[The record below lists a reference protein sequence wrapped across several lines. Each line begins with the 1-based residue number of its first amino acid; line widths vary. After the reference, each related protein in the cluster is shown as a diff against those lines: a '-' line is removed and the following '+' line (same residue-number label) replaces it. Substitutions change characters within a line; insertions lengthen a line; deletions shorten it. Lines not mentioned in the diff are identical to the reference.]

1 MFIFRTVVGKLWLT
15 IIGLVGVVL
24 LILGLFLVNYM
35 ENYFSQ
41 AKDQTANI
49 EKLARNFSEEASHHM
64 YNEQF
69 YQLSN
74 ELLGFQDAKLLVIS
88 KEMKEMAM
96 PSTLG
101 STLGGFHSTDLYTD
115 AELQRVFAGET
126 IDKSINKSKIGRLK
140 AGEEYL
146 VVAVPLRN
154 LQGSIAGATIIY
166 QSLQSLEATQSYM
179 LRLFIYV
186 SIVGFLMTT
195 FFAFFLF
202 AKITRPLQ
210 QLKKAADFITRG
222 EYGTR
227 VPIISKDEIGELAK
241 TFNHM
246 GEKMQESIRAL
257 SQEKEHLS
265 SILHSMTDAVITLDA
280 NGSIMLTNPQ
290 GEKIVQ
296 EWSTIEWSE
305 DDEETKRYR
314 KPDTALGD
322 WGLTSYSNPFLVP
335 IPVPLIPL
343 FEAVVDEST
352 EAATKLHVQNFVWSV
367 AMTPLYMSEQ
377 SEEVRGAVAVLRNVT
392 EEELLDKLR
401 KDFVANVSHELR
413 TPISMLQ
420 GYSEALLDDI
430 PSTPEERVELVQ
442 VIHDE
447 SLRMGRL
454 VRDLLDLARM
464 EAGHLELAVSEVDVD
479 SLIKRMHRKFS
490 VLAKERGIA
499 LSVALPD
506 KSLILGRGDEDRL
519 EQVLTNLLDNAFR
532 HTASGASIA
541 MKAEP
546 ATYKNKQAIRIEVSD
561 QGQGIPANDLPFI
574 FERFYKADKART
586 RGSSGGT
593 GLGLAIVRN
602 IVESHF
608 GIVTA
613 QSVLGQGTTFTILLP
628 CEPN

>member
-1 MFIFRTVVGKLWLT
+1 M
-15 IIGLVGVVL
+15 
-24 LILGLFLVNYM
+24 LILGFFLVNYM
-35 ENYFSQ
+35 ENYFAQ
-41 AKDQTANI
+41 ATDQRENMKEMAL
-49 EKLARNFSEEASHHM
+49 KFSEEATTHM

-74 ELLGFQDAKLLVIS
+74 ELLSFQDSRMLVIS
-88 KEMKEMAM
+88 TDMKEMAI
-96 PSTLG
+96 PRTNG
-101 STLGGFHSTDLYTD
+101 SQLAEFHVSDFYTED
-115 AELQRVFAGET
+115 ELKPVFAGQT
-126 IDKSINKSKIGRLK
+126 KDKQVNKSRTGRFD
-140 AGEEYL
+140 AEAEYL
-146 VVAVPLRN
+146 VVAVPLFN
-154 LQGSIAGATIIY
+154 LEGAIVGATLLY

-179 LRLFIYV
+179 LRLFVYV

-202 AKITRPLQ
+202 SQITRPLQ
-210 QLKKAADFITRG
+210 QLKKAADFITHG

-227 VPIISKDEIGELAK
+227 VPILSKDEIGELAK

-246 GEKMQESIRAL
+246 GEKVQESIHAL

-265 SILHSMTDAVITLDA
+265 SILRSMTDAVITLDV
-280 NGSIMLTNPQ
+280 NGSVMLSNPQ
-290 GEKIVQ
+290 GEKIVE
-296 EWSTIEWSE
+296 EWSTIEWS
-305 DDEETKRYR
+305 DDEGEPRR
-314 KPDTALGD
+314 FPKPDTALGD
-322 WGLTSYSNPFLVP
+322 WGLMSFNNPNSMP

-343 FEAVVDEST
+343 FEAVVDESA
-352 EAATKLHVQNFVWSV
+352 EAATKLHVQNGVWSV
-367 AMTPLYMSEQ
+367 AMTPLYSRDQ
-377 SEEVRGAVAVLRNVT
+377 VRGAVAVLRDVT
-392 EEELLDKLR
+392 EEERLDKLR

-464 EAGHLELAVSEVDVD
+464 EAGHLELSFREVEVD
-479 SLIKRMHRKFS
+479 SLVRRMHRKFA

-499 LSVALPD
+499 LSVMLPEEP
-506 KSLILGRGDEDRL
+506 LILRRADEDRL

-532 HTASGASIA
+532 HTPAGANIA
-541 MKAEP
+541 LKAEACLSKDRP
-546 ATYKNKQAIRIEVSD
+546 AIRIEIAD
-561 QGQGIPANDLPFI
+561 EGQGIPAEDLPFI

-593 GLGLAIVRN
+593 GLGLAIVKN
-602 IVESHF
+602 IIDSHH
-608 GIVTA
+608 GTVTV
-613 QSVLGQGTTFTILLP
+613 QSTWGQGSTFTIFLP
-628 CEPN
+628 CEHK